1 MSAWIALAVC
11 FAILVIV
18 VLWAVGAYNRLVA
31 LKNRFKNAFSQID
44 VQLTRRH
51 DLIPNL
57 VETTKAYLAHER
69 ETLEGVTAARGAAV
83 AAQTRASADPGDAVA
98 MRGLLAAEGALGGAL
113 GRLMALSEAYPQL
126 KADATIK
133 TLTDELSGTEN
144 RIAFARQAYNDAV
157 MEYNTAR
164 EQFPGNLVAGFGD
177 FREAALW
184 ELENPAA
191 KVAPVVKF

>member
-1 MSAWIALAVC
+1 
-11 FAILVIV
+11 
-18 VLWAVGAYNRLVA
+18 
-31 LKNRFKNAFSQID
+31 
-44 VQLTRRH
+44 
-51 DLIPNL
+51 
-57 VETTKAYLAHER
+57 
-69 ETLEGVTAARGAAV
+69 V